1 MSTGERYGA
10 EPRDDPSV
18 QRLVA
23 NVDPHLFD
31 IRSPMIGDSL
41 VD

>member
-1 MSTGERYGA
+1 MSMGERYGA

-23 NVDPHLFD
+23 NVDPHLSRHQMRVNAV
-31 IRSPMIGDSL
+31 IH
-41 VD
+41 